1 MATFKDTKG
10 QEWSMNITIADF
22 MALKEH
28 DLCDLEKIFD
38 DQDFLGGLLDG
49 NDMIKF
55 LGVLHELCQHQYE
68 KYGIEDC
75 NDFFRLLD
83 GDSMSDATHAFIE
96 ASIAFSPAHRRATLT
111 ESYMTLKMGLEK
123 SGETAVAELKKHRK
137 KLLAEMDKDLKT
149 QIDKQFEGKTS

>member
-1 MATFKDTKG
+1 MATFKDIKG

-38 DQDFLGGLLDG
+38 DQDFLGGLIDG
-49 NDMIKF
+49 NDMVKF

-83 GDSMSDATHAFIE
+83 GDVMSDATAAFIE
-96 ASIAFSPAHRRATLT
+96 ATIAFSPAHRRATLT
-111 ESYMTLKMGLEK
+111 ESYLTLKMGLEK
-123 SGETAVAELKKHRK
+123 SGETAVVELKKHRK
-137 KLLAEMDKDLKT
+137 KILSDMEKELKT
-149 QIDKQFEGKTS
+149 RISKMSDDKTS